1 MSTGS
6 IRREFA
12 DPGNEFRFAPFWFLN
27 HELTEEETRWQVR
40 EMHSHGVGG
49 FILHARHG
57 LITPYMSAEWLRQ
70 CAAAIDEGRALGMK
84 AYLYDENNWP
94 SGPADAM
101 AFIGHPEYRMS
112 GAFVSDEFDLERGSP
127 AARELGIGDELIAV
141 VAVPLEDGVAQAG
154 MPAPRP
160 AGFPESAVNL
170 MDYVA
175 GGILHW
181 RPRRGHWRVYVI
193 SRRWHVGTFF
203 GSYLD
208 TLNPDAVKRFME
220 LTHEVYA
227 SCFEEDFGA
236 TVNGI
241 FTDEPSMNF
250 NAPDA
255 VPWTPRLP
263 AEFEWRKHYDL
274 VTAMPALYRDMGPA
288 SATVRCDFYDTI
300 TDVYSRSYFKQ
311 IHDYC
316 DSVRLNLMG
325 HVNSE
330 GELIGHARQQGD
342 FFRGAQWMHWGGC
355 DYLREMTWTVGDDA
369 YNVMAACKF
378 ASSAGHL
385 LGKRIVGS
393 ECFGLGSQWAI
404 DLRNL
409 KWMSDWAIVL
419 GVNQL
424 EPHAFYYSI
433 QGFRKWECPP
443 GEFYQS
449 PFWPYYRT
457 LADYVGRLSAVFRDG
472 KHVADV
478 AHFYP
483 VKSFWSEMDPES
495 NDKGEQLR
503 RSFGR
508 LGRLLLKINCDFDYV
523 SEEMLQRADL
533 SDGTIGVKL
542 PGSDEVAERFR
553 ILAMPACTTVSR
565 ETAEALREFVDN
577 GGRIIAIG
585 ELPSKSV
592 EQGEDS
598 DVADIFET
606 MFGDDYELSKAVA
619 GSSEPVVGGDLASGW
634 RGGALVGYPNEADDD
649 DVIEAFAEAI
659 FAAIEPDVSLR
670 DAEGNIVE
678 DVVHL
683 HYTREGQHFLLLQN
697 TSREAAYDFTVTLG
711 VTGEVTRWDAESGE
725 AAPLTVAHGDTT
737 RLDVPLH
744 LAPTEATLLCIDP
757 EAACPSTAVIAAD
770 LPIESCDSRRAVG
783 LASEPGTYSITVG
796 SHDDCPRRVQAS
808 VRAMPEALVLAD
820 KWQFETEKPNALPLA
835 SWQYTMSYGVT
846 GVDSDAN
853 EHIYRAAFNADVV
866 PEEARL
872 LLDGLAVDKAWER
885 STVVNFRVL
894 VNGEQIAHSSGARGA
909 AGVAGFEPGEYLDHY
924 IYEAPL
930 DGLLA
935 KGKNEVEIRT
945 AGALYETP
953 NLGHPV
959 IVVGRFAV
967 TGGGRTPRIGKE
979 PGTLRT
985 GAWDKQGYP
994 FYSGIGIYRQTV
1006 RVSPT
1011 LRKCRLFLEMD
1022 QPGDLFEVIVNGKRC
1037 GVRAWEPWS
1046 VEITGAISGPTN
1058 EIEIRVA
1065 NSLQNLLVH
1074 EPKPSG
1080 ILSPVRI
1087 VPRKEVSFPLR

>member
-1 MSTGS
+1 MPMDS

-12 DPGNEFRFAPFWFLN
+12 DPGNEFRFAPFWFIN
-27 HELTEEETRWQVR
+27 HELNEAETRWQVQ
-40 EMHSHGVGG
+40 EMNRQGVGG
-49 FILHARHG
+49 FIFHPRHG
-57 LITPYMSAEWLRQ
+57 LITPYMSAEFLQQ
-70 CAAAIDEGRALGMK
+70 CGAAIDEARKLGMK

-112 GAFVSDEFDLERGSP
+112 GAFLSDEFDLDRRSP
-127 AARELGIGDELIAV
+127 AERELKVGDELVAV
-141 VAVPLEDGVAQAG
+141 VAVPLEEDE
-154 MPAPRP
+154 P
-160 AGFPESAVNL
+160 AGFPESAINL
-170 MDYVA
+170 TEHVA
-175 GGILHW
+175 AGVLQW
-181 RPRRGHWRVYVI
+181 RPRSGRWRVYVI

-227 SCFEEDFGA
+227 ACFEQEFGA
-236 TVNGI
+236 TVDGI

-250 NAPDA
+250 NAPDT

-274 VTAMPALYRDMGPA
+274 LTAMPALYRDMGPG
-288 SATVRCDFYDTI
+288 SARLRCDFYDTVI
-300 TDVYSRSYFKQ
+300 DLYTHSFFKQ

-316 DSVRLNLMG
+316 NSVRLSLIG
-325 HVNSE
+325 HVNCE
-330 GELIGHARQQGD
+330 GEMVNHARQQGD

-355 DYLREMTWTVGDDA
+355 DYLREMTWTVGDEQ

-409 KWMSDWAIVL
+409 KWMSDWAIAL

-457 LADYVGRLSAVFRDG
+457 LSDYVGRLSAVFRDG
-472 KHVADV
+472 KHIADV

-483 VKSFWSEMDPES
+483 VKSMWAEMDPES
-495 NDKGEQLR
+495 NDKVEELR

-523 SEEMLQRADL
+523 SEEMLQRADF

-542 PGSDEVAERFR
+542 PDSDEVAERFK

-565 ETAEALREFVDN
+565 KTAEALRRFVDG

-585 ELPSKSV
+585 ELPGKSV
-592 EQGEDS
+592 EQGEDRY
-598 DVADIFET
+598 VAGIFEAI
-606 MFGDDYELSKAVA
+606 FGDDYELSKTVA
-619 GSSEPVVGGDLASGW
+619 TSRKAVVGGDLAPGW
-634 RGGALVGYPNEADDD
+634 RGGALVSYPNEADDD
-649 DVIEAFAEAI
+649 DVLQAFAGAV
-659 FAAIEPDVSLR
+659 FAAIEPDVR
-670 DAEGNIVE
+670 VRNGDGEVIP
-678 DVVHL
+678 DIVHL
-683 HYTREGQHFLLLQN
+683 HYEREGQHFLLLQN
-697 TSREAAYDFTVTLG
+697 TSRETDYDFTVSMNM
-711 VTGEVTRWDAESGE
+711 TGEVTCWDAETGE
-725 AAPLTVAHGDTT
+725 NAPLTVARAEAGGMDI
-737 RLDVPLH
+737 PLE
-744 LAPTEATLLCIDP
+744 LPPAGAALLCIDP
-757 EAACPSTAVIAAD
+757 DAACPSTPVVAAEV
-770 LPIESCDSRRAVG
+770 PIISFHDRRVVG
-783 LASEPGTYSITVG
+783 LADKPGTYSIAVG
-796 SHDDCPRRVQAS
+796 SREGSPRRVQSS
-808 VRAMPEALVLAD
+808 VRAMPQTIVLD
-820 KWQFETEKPNALPLA
+820 DEWEFQTEKPNALPL
-835 SWQYTMSYGVT
+835 SNWQYTMSYRVT

-853 EHIYRAAFNADVV
+853 EHIYRAAFDADSV
-866 PEEARL
+866 PREARL

-885 STVVNFRVL
+885 STVVSFQVL
-894 VNGEQIAHSSGARGA
+894 VNGQPIGRASGARGS

-930 DGLLA
+930 DGLLVA
-935 KGKNEVEIRT
+935 GKNQIEVRT
-945 AGALYETP
+945 AGQLYETP

-959 IVVGRFAV
+959 IIVGRFAV
-967 TGGGRTPRIGKE
+967 TGRGRTPRIGPE
-979 PGTLRT
+979 PGRLKT
-985 GAWDKQGYP
+985 GAWDRQGYP
-994 FYSGIGIYRQTV
+994 FYSGIGVYRQSV
-1006 RVSPT
+1006 RLSSA
-1011 LRKCRLFLEMD
+1011 LRNCRLFLEMA
-1022 QPGDLFEVIVNGKRC
+1022 QPGDMFEAIVNGKPC

-1046 VEITGAISGPTN
+1046 VEITDAIAGPTN

-1080 ILSPVRI
+1080 ILRPVRI
-1087 VPRKEVSFPLR
+1087 VPRKEVSFELR